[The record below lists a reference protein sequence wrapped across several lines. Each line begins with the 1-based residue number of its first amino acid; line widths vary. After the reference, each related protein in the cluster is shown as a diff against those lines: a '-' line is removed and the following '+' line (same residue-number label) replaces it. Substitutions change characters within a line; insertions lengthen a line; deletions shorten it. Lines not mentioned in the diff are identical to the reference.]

1 MTFRVD
7 RARRCKATHHTCGA
21 GRRRSSRLLA
31 PIMNIIISTVQ
42 HICKKYLKFKFF
54 SRSIM
59 SSPPDPPPPSSGRT
73 TTTAAGHGKRTSSTP
88 NALYGL
94 HQYGYI
100 LGRTLGTGAY
110 AKVKKAIDLNNHGRR
125 VAIKIVNK
133 KKAPRDVVHKFLP
146 REVKTLRMIVHDN
159 VIKCYDVIDTDDA
172 LYIVM
177 EIADGGDVLDYIN
190 KRTRLTE
197 SVARLLFHD
206 LLCGIEHCHTMSIV
220 HRDLKCENLLL
231 SNQMILKISDFG
243 FAREL
248 DGKNLE
254 TYCGSYAYAAP
265 EVILGQPYVG
275 EPADIWSMGVILYAM
290 VVGRLPFKDNDVKT
304 LLSEISHHITLPS
317 YLTDDVKDLIV
328 RMLTY
333 NPDERATIA
342 QIKCHTWMTNI
353 AESIRIR
360 SKIFSDKIPSSPAPQ
375 QTAASRREAAEK
387 GKKPPA
393 SSAPQPTSGATE
405 KAVVNPVSAG
415 EGSGAESSSQGKKGW
430 SNPQATTV
438 IEVAPANK
446 KD

>member
-1 MTFRVD
+1 
-7 RARRCKATHHTCGA
+7 
-21 GRRRSSRLLA
+21 
-31 PIMNIIISTVQ
+31 
-42 HICKKYLKFKFF
+42 
-54 SRSIM
+54 M
-59 SSPPDPPPPSSGRT
+59 SSPPDPPPSRT
-73 TTTAAGHGKRTSSTP
+73 TTTAGHGKLRTSSTP

-94 HQYGYI
+94 HQHGYI

-133 KKAPRDVVHKFLP
+133 KKAPRDVVTKFLP
-146 REVKTLRMIVHDN
+146 REIRTLRMIVHDN
-159 VIKCYDVIDTDDA
+159 VIRCYDVIDTDDA

-206 LLCGIEHCHTMSIV
+206 LLCGVEYCHTMSIV

-231 SNQMILKISDFG
+231 SGKMILKISDFG

-317 YLTDDVKDLIV
+317 YLTEDIKDLIV

-333 NPDERATIA
+333 NPHERATIA
-342 QIKCHTWMTNI
+342 QIKCHTWMSNV
-353 AESIRIR
+353 AESVRIR
-360 SKIFSDKIPSSPAPQ
+360 SKIFSEKNPSST
-375 QTAASRREAAEK
+375 QTTRQETSEK
-387 GKKPPA
+387 TKKPPA
-393 SSAPQPTSGATE
+393 TSAPQPTAAAAE
-405 KAVVNPVSAG
+405 KNPAGSAAG
-415 EGSGAESSSQGKKGW
+415 ESPGKKGW
-430 SNPQATTV
+430 SNPQTTV
-438 IEVAPANK
+438 IVVAPASK
-446 KD
+446 KELI

>member
-1 MTFRVD
+1 MGLS
-7 RARRCKATHHTCGA
+7 AT
-21 GRRRSSRLLA
+21 
-31 PIMNIIISTVQ
+31 MNVVEAFI
-42 HICKKYLKFKFF
+42 HICRNLKLKFLSKF
-54 SRSIM
+54 IM
-59 SSPPDPPPPSSGRT
+59 SSPPDHPKPTTSTSSKPR
-73 TTTAAGHGKRTSSTP
+73 ASSTP

-94 HQYGYI
+94 HQHGYI
-100 LGRTLGTGAY
+100 LGRTLGSGAY

-133 KKAPRDVVHKFLP
+133 KKAPRDVVTKFLP
-146 REVKTLRMIVHDN
+146 REIRTLQMIVHEN

-206 LLCGIEHCHTMSIV
+206 LLSGVEKCHTMRVV

-231 SNQMILKISDFG
+231 SGKMLLKISDFG

-248 DGKNLE
+248 EGKNLE

-304 LLSEISHHITLPS
+304 LLSEISNHITLPK
-317 YLTDDVKDLIV
+317 YLTDEIKDLIV

-333 NPDERATIA
+333 NPHERATIA
-342 QIKCHTWMTNI
+342 DIKSHNWMFNV
-353 AESIRIR
+353 AESLRIR
-360 SKIFSDKIPSSPAPQ
+360 SRIFSDKVPPPLPHGKQ
-375 QTAASRREAAEK
+375 EATEK
-387 GKKPPA
+387 AKKPPA
-393 SSAPQPTSGATE
+393 NSAPQPPSPAQEKPGQTEETSE
-405 KAVVNPVSAG
+405 
-415 EGSGAESSSQGKKGW
+415 KKGW
-430 SNPQATTV
+430 STPQTTV
-438 IEVAPANK
+438 IDVSPAPTEEK
-446 KD
+446 K

>member
-1 MTFRVD
+1 
-7 RARRCKATHHTCGA
+7 
-21 GRRRSSRLLA
+21 
-31 PIMNIIISTVQ
+31 MNVVETVQ
-42 HICKKYLKFKFF
+42 HICRKYLKLKFLA
-54 SRSIM
+54 RSVM
-59 SSPPDPPPPSSGRT
+59 SSPPDPPKPSTSLSGR
-73 TTTAAGHGKRTSSTP
+73 RTSGTP
-88 NALYGL
+88 NAYYGL

-133 KKAPRDVVHKFLP
+133 KKAPRDVVTKFLP
-146 REVKTLRMIVHDN
+146 REIRTLQMIVHDN
-159 VIKCYDVIDTDDA
+159 VIKCFDVIDTDDA

-177 EIADGGDVLDYIN
+177 EIADGGDLLDYIN

-206 LLCGIEHCHTMSIV
+206 LLCGVEKCHTMSIV

-231 SNQMILKISDFG
+231 SGKMILKISDFG

-304 LLSEISHHITLPS
+304 LLSEISHHITLPT
-317 YLTDDVKDLIV
+317 YLTDDIKDLIV

-333 NPDERATIA
+333 NPQERATIDD
-342 QIKCHTWMTNI
+342 IKCHTWMANI

-360 SKIFSDKIPSSPAPQ
+360 SRIFSDKIPQPSLPA
-375 QTAASRREAAEK
+375 TTKEASEK

-393 SSAPQPTSGATE
+393 NSAPQPHTAT
-405 KAVVNPVSAG
+405 PVTV
-415 EGSGAESSSQGKKGW
+415 AESPDKKGW
-430 SNPQATTV
+430 STPGPQTTTV
-438 IEVAPANK
+438 ISVAPAEK
-446 KD
+446 KE

>member
-1 MTFRVD
+1 MNVVETF
-7 RARRCKATHHTCGA
+7 
-21 GRRRSSRLLA
+21 L
-31 PIMNIIISTVQ
+31 
-42 HICKKYLKFKFF
+42 HICRKYLKLKFLSKF
-54 SRSIM
+54 AM
-59 SSPPDPPPPSSGRT
+59 SSPPDPPKPPPA
-73 TTTAAGHGKRTSSTP
+73 TASTSKRSSSTP

-94 HQYGYI
+94 HQHGYI
-100 LGRTLGTGAY
+100 VGRTLGSGAY
-110 AKVKKAIDLNNHGRR
+110 AKVKKAIDLNHHGKR

-133 KKAPRDVVHKFLP
+133 KKAPRDVVTKFLP
-146 REVKTLRMIVHDN
+146 REIKTLQMIVHEN

-206 LLCGIEHCHTMSIV
+206 LLSGVEKCHTMNIV

-231 SNQMILKISDFG
+231 SGKMILKISDFG

-304 LLSEISHHITLPS
+304 LLSEISNHITLPK
-317 YLTDDVKDLIV
+317 YLTDEIKDLIV

-333 NPDERATIA
+333 NPHDRATIA
-342 QIKCHTWMTNI
+342 DIKSHMWMFNV
-353 AESIRIR
+353 AESLKIR
-360 SKIFSDKIPSSPAPQ
+360 SRIFSDKIPPSIPQ
-375 QTAASRREAAEK
+375 GKQDTTEKAA
-387 GKKPPA
+387 KKPPA
-393 SSAPQPTSGATE
+393 NSAPQPPSPAQDKGAGQTDE
-405 KAVVNPVSAG
+405 AS
-415 EGSGAESSSQGKKGW
+415 EKKGW
-430 SNPQATTV
+430 STPQTTV
-438 IEVAPANK
+438 IDVAPAPSADK
-446 KD
+446 

>member
-1 MTFRVD
+1 
-7 RARRCKATHHTCGA
+7 
-21 GRRRSSRLLA
+21 
-31 PIMNIIISTVQ
+31 
-42 HICKKYLKFKFF
+42 
-54 SRSIM
+54 M
-59 SSPPDPPPPSSGRT
+59 SSPPDPPPPSSTGRT
-73 TTTAAGHGKRTSSTP
+73 TTTAAHHGKRTSSTP

-94 HQYGYI
+94 HQHGYI

-146 REVKTLRMIVHDN
+146 REVKTLRMIMHDN

-206 LLCGIEHCHTMSIV
+206 LLSGVEYCHTMSIV

-317 YLTDDVKDLIV
+317 YLTNDIKDLIV

-333 NPDERATIA
+333 NPHERATIA

-360 SKIFSDKIPSSPAPQ
+360 SKIFSEKIPSSPAPQ
-375 QTAASRREAAEK
+375 QITAAKRGGEATAAERTA
-387 GKKPPA
+387 KKPPA
-393 SSAPQPTSGATE
+393 NSAPQPTSGGAEKLVVSTATE
-405 KAVVNPVSAG
+405 D
-415 EGSGAESSSQGKKGW
+415 GAESQEKKGW
-430 SNPQATTV
+430 SNPQATTTTTTV
-438 IEVAPANK
+438 IVVAPASK

>member
-1 MTFRVD
+1 MEGPSTALAAGQPAVFAVT
-7 RARRCKATHHTCGA
+7 AT
-21 GRRRSSRLLA
+21 
-31 PIMNIIISTVQ
+31 MNIVDTVQ
-42 HICKKYLKFKFF
+42 HICKKYYHKLKFHT
-54 SRSIM
+54 RSIMM
-59 SSPPDPPPPSSGRT
+59 SSPPDPPKMSSSSSSS
-73 TTTAAGHGKRTSSTP
+73 KRTSGTP

-94 HQYGYI
+94 HQHGYI

-133 KKAPRDVVHKFLP
+133 KKAPRDVVTKFLP
-146 REVKTLRMIVHDN
+146 REIRTLRMVVHDN

-206 LLCGIEHCHTMSIV
+206 LVCGVEKCHSMSIV

-231 SNQMILKISDFG
+231 SAQMILKISDFG
-243 FAREL
+243 FAREV

-304 LLSEISHHITLPS
+304 LLSEISHHITLPT
-317 YLTDDVKDLIV
+317 YLTDDIKDLIV

-333 NPDERATIA
+333 NPQERATIDE
-342 QIKCHTWMTNI
+342 IKTHTWMTNI
-353 AESIRIR
+353 AESVRIR
-360 SKIFSDKIPSSPAPQ
+360 SRIFSDKIQTPTSQ
-375 QTAASRREAAEK
+375 QAKTTEK
-387 GKKPPA
+387 NKKPPA
-393 SSAPQPTSGATE
+393 SSAPQPLTVTE
-405 KAVVNPVSAG
+405 GHQA
-415 EGSGAESSSQGKKGW
+415 AESPDKKGW
-430 SNPQATTV
+430 STPGPQTNV
-438 IEVAPANK
+438 VVVSPADK

>member
-1 MTFRVD
+1 
-7 RARRCKATHHTCGA
+7 
-21 GRRRSSRLLA
+21 
-31 PIMNIIISTVQ
+31 
-42 HICKKYLKFKFF
+42 
-54 SRSIM
+54 M
-59 SSPPDPPPPSSGRT
+59 SSPPELPKT
-73 TTTAAGHGKRTSSTP
+73 TTGKRTPSTP

-94 HQYGYI
+94 HQHGYI
-100 LGRTLGTGAY
+100 LGRTLGNGAY

-133 KKAPRDVVHKFLP
+133 RKAPRDVVTKFLP
-146 REVKTLRMIVHDN
+146 REIKTLQTVVHEN

-197 SVARLLFHD
+197 SVARLLFYD
-206 LLCGIEHCHTMSIV
+206 LLCGVEKCHTMSIV

-231 SNQMILKISDFG
+231 SGKMVLKISDFG

-248 DGKNLE
+248 DGRNLE

-304 LLSEISHHITLPS
+304 LLSEISNHITMPS
-317 YLTDDVKDLIV
+317 YLTVEIKDLIV

-333 NPDERATIA
+333 NPHERATVA
-342 QIKCHTWMTNI
+342 DIKCHNWMSNV

-360 SKIFSDKIPSSPAPQ
+360 SKIFSEKAQPPPKTVRQ
-375 QTAASRREAAEK
+375 EASEK
-387 GKKPPA
+387 AKKTPA
-393 SSAPQPTSGATE
+393 SSAPQPTRPPDKQILIPATE
-405 KAVVNPVSAG
+405 SP
-415 EGSGAESSSQGKKGW
+415 GKKGW
-430 SNPQATTV
+430 TSAPQAAV
-438 IEVAPANK
+438 IMVAPAAK
-446 KD
+446 KE

>member
-1 MTFRVD
+1 
-7 RARRCKATHHTCGA
+7 
-21 GRRRSSRLLA
+21 
-31 PIMNIIISTVQ
+31 MNIVATVQ
-42 HICKKYLKFKFF
+42 HICKKYLKLKFL
-54 SRSIM
+54 SKSIM
-59 SSPPDPPPPSSGRT
+59 SSPQDTPPPRT
-73 TTTAAGHGKRTSSTP
+73 TATAAGHGKRTSSTP

-94 HQYGYI
+94 HQHGYI

-133 KKAPRDVVHKFLP
+133 KKAPKDVVHKFLP
-146 REVKTLRMIVHDN
+146 REVKTLRTIVHDN

-206 LLCGIEHCHTMSIV
+206 LLCGVEHCHTMSIV

-231 SNQMILKISDFG
+231 SSQMILKISDFG

-317 YLTDDVKDLIV
+317 YLTDDIKDLIV

-333 NPDERATIA
+333 NPHERATIA

-360 SKIFSDKIPSSPAPQ
+360 SKIFSDKIPPPPPATQSTPV
-375 QTAASRREAAEK
+375 SRREAAEK
-387 GKKPPA
+387 AKKPPVN
-393 SSAPQPTSGATE
+393 SAPQPTSGAATE
-405 KAVVNPVSAG
+405 KMTVSPAR
-415 EGSGAESSSQGKKGW
+415 EDGAESHQGKKGW

-438 IEVAPANK
+438 IMVAPANK
-446 KD
+446 KKD

>member
-1 MTFRVD
+1 MAAID
-7 RARRCKATHHTCGA
+7 
-21 GRRRSSRLLA
+21 
-31 PIMNIIISTVQ
+31 MNVVETVQ
-42 HICKKYLKFKFF
+42 HICRKYLKLKFLA
-54 SRSIM
+54 RSVM
-59 SSPPDPPPPSSGRT
+59 SSPPDPPKPSTSQSGR
-73 TTTAAGHGKRTSSTP
+73 RTSGTP
-88 NALYGL
+88 NAYYGL

-133 KKAPRDVVHKFLP
+133 KKAPRDVVTKFLP
-146 REVKTLRMIVHDN
+146 REIRTLQMIVHDN
-159 VIKCYDVIDTDDA
+159 VIKCFDVIDTDDA

-177 EIADGGDVLDYIN
+177 EIADGGDLLDYIN

-206 LLCGIEHCHTMSIV
+206 LLCGVEKCHTMSIV

-231 SNQMILKISDFG
+231 SGKMILKISDFG

-304 LLSEISHHITLPS
+304 LLSEISHHITLPTF
-317 YLTDDVKDLIV
+317 LTDDIKDLIV

-333 NPDERATIA
+333 NPQERATLA
-342 QIKCHTWMTNI
+342 DIKCHTWMANI
-353 AESIRIR
+353 AESVRIR
-360 SKIFSDKIPSSPAPQ
+360 SRIFSDKIPQPPLPAA
-375 QTAASRREAAEK
+375 TKEASEK
-387 GKKPPA
+387 EKKPPA
-393 SSAPQPTSGATE
+393 SSAPQPPTTTP
-405 KAVVNPVSAG
+405 VNV
-415 EGSGAESSSQGKKGW
+415 AESSDKKGW
-430 SNPQATTV
+430 STPGPQTTTV
-438 IEVAPANK
+438 INVAPAAEK
-446 KD
+446 KG

>member
-1 MTFRVD
+1 
-7 RARRCKATHHTCGA
+7 
-21 GRRRSSRLLA
+21 
-31 PIMNIIISTVQ
+31 MNLVATVQ
-42 HICKKYLKFKFF
+42 YIYKKYLKLKCL

-59 SSPPDPPPPSSGRT
+59 SSPPDPPPSRT
-73 TTTAAGHGKRTSSTP
+73 TATATGHGKRTSSTP

-94 HQYGYI
+94 HQHGYI

-159 VIKCYDVIDTDDA
+159 VIKCYDVIDTNDA

-206 LLCGIEHCHTMSIV
+206 LLSGIEHCHTMSIV

-231 SNQMILKISDFG
+231 SSQMILKISDFG
-243 FAREL
+243 FAREV

-265 EVILGQPYVG
+265 EVILGQPYIG

-317 YLTDDVKDLIV
+317 YLTDDIKDLIV

-333 NPDERATIA
+333 NPLERVTIA
-342 QIKCHTWMTNI
+342 QIKCHTWLTNI
-353 AESIRIR
+353 AESLRIR
-360 SKIFSDKIPSSPAPQ
+360 SKIFSDKIPSSPAPHAQ
-375 QTAASRREAAEK
+375 QTAARREVAEK
-387 GKKPPA
+387 GKKPA
-393 SSAPQPTSGATE
+393 ANSAPQPTSGATE
-405 KAVVNPVSAG
+405 KLMVRSSPAG
-415 EGSGAESSSQGKKGW
+415 EGSGEDSQGKNGW

-438 IEVAPANK
+438 IVVAPANK

>member
-1 MTFRVD
+1 
-7 RARRCKATHHTCGA
+7 
-21 GRRRSSRLLA
+21 
-31 PIMNIIISTVQ
+31 MNVVETVQ
-42 HICKKYLKFKFF
+42 HICRKFLKLKFITK
-54 SRSIM
+54 SVM
-59 SSPPDPPPPSSGRT
+59 SSPPDPPK
-73 TTTAAGHGKRTSSTP
+73 TAIAGQHKRTSGTP

-94 HQYGYI
+94 HQHGYI

-133 KKAPRDVVHKFLP
+133 KKAPRDVVIKFLP
-146 REVKTLRMIVHDN
+146 REIRTLKMIVHDN
-159 VIKCYDVIDTDDA
+159 VIRCYDVIDTDDA
-172 LYIVM
+172 LYIVT

-206 LLCGIEHCHTMSIV
+206 LLCGVEKIHTMSIV

-231 SNQMILKISDFG
+231 SGKMVLKISDFG

-304 LLSEISHHITLPS
+304 LLAEISHHITLPS
-317 YLTDDVKDLIV
+317 YLTEDIKDLIV

-333 NPDERATIA
+333 NPDERATITD
-342 QIKCHTWMTNI
+342 IKCHTWMANV

-360 SKIFSDKIPSSPAPQ
+360 SKIFSDKIPPTLQ
-375 QTAASRREAAEK
+375 QAIKTETVADK
-387 GKKPPA
+387 LVGKKAPA
-393 SSAPQPTSGATE
+393 NSAPQPSQSPETAASSAT
-405 KAVVNPVSAG
+405 KSPDT
-415 EGSGAESSSQGKKGW
+415 KGW
-430 SNPQATTV
+430 STPGPQTTV
-438 IEVAPANK
+438 IVVAPAADKTN
-446 KD
+446 

>member
-1 MTFRVD
+1 MGYQLQSNSSNFDRVGMVVPLSIASLD
-7 RARRCKATHHTCGA
+7 LSGGCHDFLRRPRKRCEATPHTNGTA
-21 GRRRSSRLLA
+21 LA
-31 PIMNIIISTVQ
+31 LSACWATTMNIIATVQ
-42 HICKKYLKFKFF
+42 HICKKYLKLKFL

-59 SSPPDPPPPSSGRT
+59 ASPPDPPPSSSSRT
-73 TTTAAGHGKRTSSTP
+73 TGRRTSSTP

-94 HQYGYI
+94 HQHGYI

-133 KKAPRDVVHKFLP
+133 KKAPRDVVQKFLP
-146 REVKTLRMIVHDN
+146 REVRTLRMIMHDN

-206 LLCGIEHCHTMSIV
+206 LLCGVEHCHTMSIV

-231 SNQMILKISDFG
+231 SGQMILKISDFG

-265 EVILGQPYVG
+265 EVILGQPYIG

-317 YLTDDVKDLIV
+317 YLTDDIKDLIV

-333 NPDERATIA
+333 NPTERATIA
-342 QIKCHTWMTNI
+342 QIRCHTWMANI
-353 AESIRIR
+353 AESMQIR
-360 SKIFSDKIPSSPAPQ
+360 SRIFSGRIPPFPAPQ
-375 QTAASRREAAEK
+375 ITERE
-387 GKKPPA
+387 
-393 SSAPQPTSGATE
+393 
-405 KAVVNPVSAG
+405 G
-415 EGSGAESSSQGKKGW
+415 ERERESERERERV
-430 SNPQATTV
+430 TV
-438 IEVAPANK
+438 T
-446 KD
+446 

>member
-1 MTFRVD
+1 
-7 RARRCKATHHTCGA
+7 
-21 GRRRSSRLLA
+21 
-31 PIMNIIISTVQ
+31 
-42 HICKKYLKFKFF
+42 
-54 SRSIM
+54 M
-59 SSPPDPPPPSSGRT
+59 SSPPDPPPSSSGR
-73 TTTAAGHGKRTSSTP
+73 TAAGHGKRTSSTP

-94 HQYGYI
+94 HQHGYI

-206 LLCGIEHCHTMSIV
+206 LLCGVEHCHTMSIV

-317 YLTDDVKDLIV
+317 YLTDDIKDLIV

-333 NPDERATIA
+333 NPHERATIA

-375 QTAASRREAAEK
+375 QTVASRREAADK
-387 GKKPPA
+387 GKKSPA
-393 SSAPQPTSGATE
+393 SSAPQPMSGATE
-405 KAVVNPVSAG
+405 KLVVNPVSAG
-415 EGSGAESSSQGKKGW
+415 EGSGAESTSSKGKKGW

-438 IEVAPANK
+438 IMVAPANK

>member
-1 MTFRVD
+1 
-7 RARRCKATHHTCGA
+7 
-21 GRRRSSRLLA
+21 
-31 PIMNIIISTVQ
+31 MNLVATVQ
-42 HICKKYLKFKFF
+42 HICKKYLKLKFL

-59 SSPPDPPPPSSGRT
+59 SSPPDPPPSRT
-73 TTTAAGHGKRTSSTP
+73 TATGHGKRTSSTP

-94 HQYGYI
+94 HQHGYI

-110 AKVKKAIDLNNHGRR
+110 AKVKKAIDLNSHGRR

-146 REVKTLRMIVHDN
+146 REVKALRMIVHDN

-206 LLCGIEHCHTMSIV
+206 LLSGVEHCHTMSIV

-231 SNQMILKISDFG
+231 SNRMILKISDFG

-317 YLTDDVKDLIV
+317 YLTDDIKDLIV

-333 NPDERATIA
+333 NPQERVTIA
-342 QIKCHTWMTNI
+342 QIKCHTWLTNI
-353 AESIRIR
+353 AESLRIR
-360 SKIFSDKIPSSPAPQ
+360 SKIFSDKIPSSPAPHAQ
-375 QTAASRREAAEK
+375 QTEARKEVAEK
-387 GKKPPA
+387 GKKPA
-393 SSAPQPTSGATE
+393 NSAPQPTSGATE
-405 KAVVNPVSAG
+405 KKLMVSSSPAG
-415 EGSGAESSSQGKKGW
+415 EGSGVESQQEKKGW

-438 IEVAPANK
+438 IVVAPANK

>member
-1 MTFRVD
+1 
-7 RARRCKATHHTCGA
+7 
-21 GRRRSSRLLA
+21 
-31 PIMNIIISTVQ
+31 MNIVETVQ
-42 HICKKYLKFKFF
+42 HICKKYLKFKFL

-59 SSPPDPPPPSSGRT
+59 SSPPDPPPSSGRT
-73 TTTAAGHGKRTSSTP
+73 TATAVGHGKRTSSTP

-94 HQYGYI
+94 HQHGYI

-146 REVKTLRMIVHDN
+146 REVKTLRMIMHEN

-206 LLCGIEHCHTMSIV
+206 LLSGVEHCHTMSIV

-231 SNQMILKISDFG
+231 SSQMILKISDFG

-317 YLTDDVKDLIV
+317 YLTDDIKDLIV

-333 NPDERATIA
+333 NPHERATIA

-360 SKIFSDKIPSSPAPQ
+360 SKIFTDKIPSSPAQ
-375 QTAASRREAAEK
+375 QTTAVKKETAEK
-387 GKKPPA
+387 AKKPPA
-393 SSAPQPTSGATE
+393 NSAPQPTSG
-405 KAVVNPVSAG
+405 PAG
-415 EGSGAESSSQGKKGW
+415 EEGAESQGKKGW
-430 SNPQATTV
+430 SNPQATTAV
-438 IEVAPANK
+438 IMVAPANK
-446 KD
+446 KE